1 MDNSVGLLSCYWSAF
16 LHKGSE
22 PATTGTADEKK
33 AAEAAFILRELTQ
46 AFDVRRN
53 RFNFGGVHT
62 VGNVT
67 HQAGVTVVLT
77 LVHAELVQL
86 GYGVGGMLA
95 SQAREHSRF
104 DTITVRTMT
113 GDTGRNTT
121 LFNTTAVNALTQCYQ
136 FFFGATGT
144 GCLSGKVGRDVGD
157 IFIAQTAD
165 ERHHLRHAATT
176 ITDIQHLFD
185 QVALALTGNFREGR
199 GQAVAVSTVTSGT
212 GCR

>member
-1 MDNSVGLLSCYWSAF
+1 M
-16 LHKGSE
+16 
-22 PATTGTADEKK
+22 KK
-33 AAEAAFILRELTQ
+33 KRPKPLFILRRLTQ
-46 AFDVRRN
+46 TFNVRRN

-62 VGNVT
+62 VGNIA

-121 LFNTTAVNALTQCYQ
+121 LFNTTAVNAMTQCYQ

-144 GCLSGKVGRDVGD
+144 GCLSGKV
-157 IFIAQTAD
+157 
-165 ERHHLRHAATT
+165 
-176 ITDIQHLFD
+176 
-185 QVALALTGNFREGR
+185 
-199 GQAVAVSTVTSGT
+199 
-212 GCR
+212 